1 VVSCLVEFAG
11 RLLDRA
17 LCESLL
23 SSFAIPSKFCRS
35 VSQACLSGSE
45 PTSGDVTRYSQPD
58 RVHSKLFF
66 GVTVDTFLLVN

>member
-1 VVSCLVEFAG
+1 MVSCLVEFAG

-58 RVHSKLFF
+58 RAHSKL
-66 GVTVDTFLLVN
+66 LLALLWTWFRW